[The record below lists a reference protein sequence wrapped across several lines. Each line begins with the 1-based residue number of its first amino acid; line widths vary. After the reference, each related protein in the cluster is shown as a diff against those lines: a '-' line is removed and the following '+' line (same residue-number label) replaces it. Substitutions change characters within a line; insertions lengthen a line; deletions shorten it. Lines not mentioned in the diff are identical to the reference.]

1 MIYIINQIGREFES
15 KLIIHYLPNLLNGEK
30 KIFFMTG
37 GSINLK
43 HDFTLYIT
51 TSLICYI
58 KLSQH
63 FFNHILYMIMHNYD
77 CNHEMQHAFGFS
89 SLKS

>member
-15 KLIIHYLPNLLNGEK
+15 KVDYSLPTKLVERKKK
-30 KIFFMTG
+30 KIFMTG

-63 FFNHILYMIMHNYD
+63 FFNHILYMIMYNYD